1 LSVFA
6 ALSAVLSSPVLVE
19 SLRVR
24 SLKRF
29 RTPVRSL
36 LFR

>member
-1 LSVFA
+1 V
-6 ALSAVLSSPVLVE
+6 VIE
-19 SLRVR
+19 KIRVR
-24 SLKRF
+24 SSKRF